1 MGTRLMDEADHA
13 QRYEQQERESAP
25 HRIRIKSVPYPL
37 VVEGK
42 RLCLDCH
49 GEIPAERLRI
59 ASDVVRCAPCQRLRE
74 AGYGKGRAG

>member
-1 MGTRLMDEADHA
+1 MPDIIDEA
-13 QRYEQQERESAP
+13 QQYEQRDRERALAVM
-25 HRIRIKSVPYPL
+25 RIKPTEAPL

-49 GEIPAERLRI
+49 DAIPAERLRI
-59 ASDVVRCAPCQRLRE
+59 ASDVVRCAPCQQLRE